1 MFSQIEAIY
10 ENGVLRP
17 LEPLALTENEH
28 VKVTVARTED
38 QDWLDAD
45 FMDACAADA
54 DPSITLQQVRGSLA
68 KIRGS
73 MDEAIQADRGDR

>member
-1 MFSQIEAIY
+1 MLNEIDAVY

-17 LEPLALTENEH
+17 LMPLPLSEREH
-28 VKVTVARTED
+28 VKVTVSRAADE
-38 QDWLDAD
+38 DWLDGE
-45 FMDACAADA
+45 FMDACAAEA

-73 MDEAIQADRGDR
+73 LDEAIQTDRGDH